1 MKMKK
6 KERINYSGFYKYFD
20 KTYGRELA
28 FLLYNQHIH
37 LRSGN
42 ICYDCL
48 YASPIN
54 FSNYFFEEDFKDMK
68 DIYKPCS
75 RLEFIEIF
83 KNNCLF
89 EEQKK
94 IEIEEQKKKEEEL
107 AVKKISDTI
116 NNVLHLENDKKIEIT
131 TKDVETIKD
140 FIKKFKND

>member
-1 MKMKK
+1 MKMRK
-6 KERINYSGFYKYFD
+6 KERINYCGFYKYFD

-48 YASPIN
+48 YASPKN
-54 FSNYFFEEDFKDMK
+54 FPNYFFEEDFKDMK

-75 RLEFIEIF
+75 LLKFIEIF

-116 NNVLHLENDKKIEIT
+116 NNVLHLENK
-131 TKDVETIKD
+131 VSLLVPLALQHPR
-140 FIKKFKND
+140 